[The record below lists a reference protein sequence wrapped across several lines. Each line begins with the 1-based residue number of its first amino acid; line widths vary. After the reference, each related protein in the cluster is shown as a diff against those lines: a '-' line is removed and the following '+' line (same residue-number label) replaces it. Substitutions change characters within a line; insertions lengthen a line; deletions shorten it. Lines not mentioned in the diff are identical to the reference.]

1 MARHRGAKAPSQRQL
16 RVGEELRHA
25 LSRILSRGDLR
36 DPELA
41 DANVTVTEV
50 RVAPDLKAA
59 TAYVVPFGDGDP
71 VALVRALTRAAPYFR
86 GQLGR
91 EVELRY
97 TPSLRF
103 EADASFDAA
112 ARVDALL
119 RRPKVRQDLS
129 ADPDAPGGAL
139 DDGDDTPAR
148 SGMPDTAETRDTPEI
163 GEKDDD
169 APQ

>member
-1 MARHRGAKAPSQRQL
+1 MARRRANKAPSQRQL

-59 TAYVVPFGDGDP
+59 TAFVVPFGDGDP
-71 VALVRALTRAAPYFR
+71 DALVRALTRAAPYFR

-103 EADASFDAA
+103 EADPSFDDA

-139 DDGDDTPAR
+139 HPDADRRAPGADDPRDEIADDSKDDSKDGDAR
-148 SGMPDTAETRDTPEI
+148 
-163 GEKDDD
+163 
-169 APQ
+169 